1 MKLLMVKEKSRLSI
15 NLTPLIDVLFIL
27 IIFFAVSST
36 FLEQPGIEL
45 DLPKAKSSEGHTTQ
59 RVIIYVDKDQNI
71 FLNDNIVS
79 INNLI
84 DEVKKLSDIRED
96 KSIVVKADAGVPH
109 GLVITIMD
117 LLRQQ
122 GIYKIVVST
131 VKPQETK

>member
-1 MKLLMVKEKSRLSI
+1 MKLLTKEKRRLAI

-59 RVIIYVDKDQNI
+59 RVIIYVDKDKNI

-84 DEVKKLSDIRED
+84 DEMKKLADMRKD
-96 KSIVVKADAGVPH
+96 KSIVVKADAAVPH

-122 GIYKIVVST
+122 GIYKMVVST
-131 VKPQETK
+131 VKPQSSK

>member
-1 MKLLMVKEKSRLSI
+1 M
-15 NLTPLIDVLFIL
+15 
-27 IIFFAVSST
+27 
-36 FLEQPGIEL
+36 
-45 DLPKAKSSEGHTTQ
+45 
-59 RVIIYVDKDQNI
+59 
-71 FLNDNIVS
+71 
-79 INNLI
+79 I

-96 KSIVVKADAGVPH
+96 KSIVVKADASVPH

>member
-96 KSIVVKADAGVPH
+96 KSIVVKADASVPH